1 MMRKIKRFYLY
12 RKIII
17 SFLILNIISITFISA
32 VLSFVYVKSAR
43 KELYD
48 YSVSSLARMDSSAS
62 RIYESLFPV
71 INYILTD
78 GDAGSF
84 MEQTRIERVGELKLL
99 EKLRALGT
107 ANTQFKYVGV
117 ANLVTDRYLGTRGVY
132 TGIDAEIREAL
143 QSGESLYCLP
153 RQVRRNE
160 NLEGTPVYPVLTF
173 VYAPRGRQMN
183 GLIIIDIDANDFTPL
198 LTGSDGGET
207 SKDSVYILDGAGHV
221 LIAAN
226 EREELAHS
234 VILTEDL
241 PKLTGSGENYYE
253 EKIGGTMYS
262 IASLKSETTGW
273 SFVSLRPKADILPM
287 MKEMI
292 YIIIVAEAVMII
304 IDLVI
309 TFLLASRIYQPLG
322 TLYKRIQR
330 SRTDE
335 EAAQVNEIEAFDI
348 ALESYEAKNMY
359 LEEYKD
365 KAAYMISDYWLR
377 GLARGEISPLDSD
390 LPENCIYSLED
401 GYYRVLLLSFVQ
413 YDDFVEQYT
422 HKDREIIEFALSNIL
437 QELIGSYCVNE
448 LITTERNCRMVLLK
462 TETREMPDDILLS
475 IKEVQQKFVEY
486 MKILI
491 NACYGK
497 CISGWREIPDSYGSA
512 REGRRKALFLGDGC
526 IIDAEYDY
534 GRIHREYP
542 HKAVKSLSE
551 AIVLGNGDGARKSIE
566 TLMGRLM
573 QMDVDAIINFTAQ
586 ACYEL
591 AQRCS
596 PEGSPTRAYSFQGL
610 YGAVEKMERMDE
622 LRSFLGRLAEQLIT
636 ERKETGSGAQTKDA
650 IQVAR
655 SYIEEHYSDDN
666 LSVEMLAD
674 RVGLSPAYFG
684 KLFGSSM
691 NQSCNDYIQE
701 IRMQKAAGLL
711 SGTDRTVNDIS
722 VSVGINNTNYF
733 YSLFKKK
740 YGMTPAQ
747 YRKKVKEEK
756 NHE

>member
-1 MMRKIKRFYLY
+1 MRKIKRFYLY

-32 VLSFVYVKSAR
+32 VLSFVYAKSAR

-48 YSVSSLARMDSSAS
+48 YSISSLSRMDSSAT

-71 INYILTD
+71 VNYILTD

-84 MEQTRIERVGELKLL
+84 MELTSIDRVGELKLL
-99 EKLRALGT
+99 EKLKALGT

-132 TGIDAEIREAL
+132 TGIDPEIRKVLET
-143 QSGESLYCLP
+143 GRGLYCLP

-160 NLEGTPVYPVLTF
+160 NLEETPIYPVLTF
-173 VYAPRGRQMN
+173 VYAPQGRQMN
-183 GLIIIDIDANDFTPL
+183 GLIIIDIDANDFATL
-198 LTGSDGGET
+198 LTGDGET
-207 SKDSVYILDGAGHV
+207 SQDSVYILDAQGQV

-226 EREELAHS
+226 GCEDMDGSGILAEA
-234 VILTEDL
+234 LPRLED
-241 PKLTGSGENYYE
+241 SGENYYE
-253 EKIGGTMYS
+253 EKINGTMYS
-262 IASLKSETTGW
+262 IASLKSEATGW
-273 SFVSLRPKADILPM
+273 NLVSLRPRADSLPR

-292 YIIIVAEAVMII
+292 YLIVVAEAVMII
-304 IDLVI
+304 IDLAI

-322 TLYKRIQR
+322 SLYKRIQR
-330 SRTDE
+330 SKTE
-335 EAAQVNEIEAFDI
+335 ENEAQVNEIEAFDI

-365 KAAYMISDYWLR
+365 KAACLISDYWLR
-377 GLARGEISPLDSD
+377 GLARGEISPLDGG
-390 LPENCIYSLED
+390 LPENCVYNLDD
-401 GYYRVLLLSFVQ
+401 GYYRVLILSFVQ
-413 YDDFVEQYT
+413 YDDFEAQYSD
-422 HKDREIIEFALSNIL
+422 KDREIIEFALSNIL
-437 QELIGSYCVNE
+437 HELIGSFCVNE
-448 LITTERNCRMVLLK
+448 LITTERNCRMVVLK
-462 TETREMPDDILLS
+462 TGTREMPDEIVLS

-491 NACYGK
+491 NACYGR
-497 CISGWREIPDSYGSA
+497 CISSWREIPDSYKSA

-526 IIDAEYDY
+526 IIDAGFDY
-534 GRIHREYP
+534 GRSGRREYP

-551 AIVLGNGDGARKSIE
+551 AIVLGNGDAAGKSIDSF
-566 TLMGRLM
+566 TGRLA
-573 QMDVDAIINFTAQ
+573 QMDVDAIVNFSTQ

-591 AQRCS
+591 AQKCS
-596 PEGSPTRAYSFQGL
+596 PENSPTRSYTFQGI
-610 YGAVEKMERMDE
+610 YGAIEKMERMDE
-622 LRSFLGRLAEQLIT
+622 IREFLWRLAEQLMT
-636 ERKETGSGAQTKDA
+636 ERKADSSSETKDA
-650 IQVAR
+650 VHVAR
-655 SYIEEHYSDDN
+655 AYIEENYANDS

-701 IRMQKAAGLL
+701 IRMQKAAELL
-711 SGTDRTVNDIS
+711 AGTDRTVNDIS
-722 VSVGINNTNYF
+722 MSVGINNTNYF